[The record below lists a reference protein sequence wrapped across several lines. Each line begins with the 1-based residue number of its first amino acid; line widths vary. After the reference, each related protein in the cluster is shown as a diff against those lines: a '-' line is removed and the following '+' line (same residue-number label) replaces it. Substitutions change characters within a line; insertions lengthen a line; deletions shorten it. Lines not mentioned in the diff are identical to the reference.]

1 MSTYLLAVKLDD
13 FADLWDPYGY
23 RDAFSER
30 TEGIES
36 FMTGLMEDVG
46 GVLDWLKEIVGI
58 CKEESDHYYDEYL
71 ETAEELIKE
80 VNEWTS
86 KI

>member
-36 FMTGLMEDVG
+36 FMTGPMEDVG
-46 GVLDWLKEIVGI
+46 GVLERNRRNLQRR
-58 CKEESDHYYDEYL
+58 
-71 ETAEELIKE
+71 
-80 VNEWTS
+80 
-86 KI
+86 

>member
-23 RDAFSER
+23 RDVFSER

-58 CKEESDHYYDEYL
+58 CKNDSDHYYDEYL
-71 ETAEELIKE
+71 ETAEKLIKE